1 MTQPSDIDL
10 NSNERMDV
18 EQPSLKR
25 RDAREDDEKEYDGGD
40 DDAGE
45 YDEGDLDGSE
55 VDEDEQAIQDEYR
68 LWKKNTPFLYDTVLT
83 HCLTWPSLTCE
94 WLPTKHDPAGADYSN
109 HQLVLGT
116 QTADGSD
123 NYLVIA
129 SVKLPRDDAEVDI
142 GKFDE
147 SAQPEPGASTGA
159 NDQYRIAVTTRI
171 CHPGEV
177 NKARHNPKNP
187 FLIATKTIS
196 GDVLLFD
203 YSKHP
208 SRPKIEDTICQQGT
222 LKGHLSEGFALS
234 WNPVRNGILASGAD
248 DGLIC
253 LWDVVNASS
262 TASTDAL
269 LSLVGGHS
277 KPVEAV
283 AWNHFNDSSLIS
295 VGDDSRIV
303 FWDTRSNTA
312 KPLSMIENAHGN
324 CDVNSVTT
332 SPFTEFL
339 FATAGGNKTVALW
352 DNRNTA
358 NPIYVLEGAHTGEI
372 TNVNWSPFSEH
383 ILASSGTDRR
393 VVVWDLSRI
402 GDELT
407 SDEANDGPPELLFMH
422 SGHTGRVND
431 FAFNS
436 NDEWTFAS
444 VADDNILQV
453 WKLAEN
459 VYVSDSDDEAE

>member
-1 MTQPSDIDL
+1 MSGTEQIDIEGV
-10 NSNERMDV
+10 NSKRKIEAVAV
-18 EQPSLKR
+18 E
-25 RDAREDDEKEYDGGD
+25 EEFE
-40 DDAGE
+40 
-45 YDEGDLDGSE
+45 EGDIDGSE
-55 VDEDEQAIQDEYR
+55 VEDEDEQVIQDEYR

-94 WLPTKHDPAGADYSN
+94 WLPTKHDPAGTDYSN
-109 HQLVLGT
+109 HQLILGT
-116 QTADGSD
+116 QTADGAD
-123 NYLVIA
+123 NYLLIA
-129 SVKLPRDDAEVDI
+129 SVKLPKNETEADV
-142 GKFDE
+142 GKYEE
-147 SAQPEPGASTGA
+147 SAQAENGSAA
-159 NDQYRIAVTTRI
+159 NNDQYRIAVTTRI

-177 NKARHNPKNP
+177 NKARYNPKNP
-187 FLIATKTIS
+187 FLIATKTVS

-208 SRPKIEDTICQQGT
+208 SRPKVEGQICQQGT
-222 LKGHLSEGFALS
+222 LKGHSAEGFALS
-234 WNPVRNGILASGAD
+234 WNPSQEGIIASGAD

-253 LWDVVNASS
+253 VWDVANASS
-262 TASTDAL
+262 TCDTNPL
-269 LSLVGGHS
+269 LNLVGGHT
-277 KPVEAV
+277 KPVEAI
-283 AWNHFNDSSLIS
+283 AWNHFNNSSLLS
-295 VGDDSRIV
+295 VGDDARIV
-303 FWDTRSNTA
+303 FWDTRSSEC
-312 KPLSMIENAHGN
+312 KPVSMIENAHDN
-324 CDVNSVTT
+324 TDVNSVTT

-339 FATAGGNKTVALW
+339 FATAGGNKTVCLW
-352 DNRNTA
+352 DNRNTST
-358 NPIYVLEGAHTGEI
+358 PIYVLEGAHTGEI

-407 SDEANDGPPELLFMH
+407 SEEANDGPPELLFMH

-431 FAFNS
+431 FSFNQT
-436 NDEWTFAS
+436 NEWTFAS